1 MALSTSTRI
10 FIETMKVDD
19 MELIIGLMLFFSYLS
34 VSHAVQGKNQETL
47 QQKHDI
53 RIITFYNM
61 QTN

>member
-1 MALSTSTRI
+1 MVLSTSTRI
-10 FIETMKVDD
+10 FIETLKTDD
-19 MELIIGLMLFFSYLS
+19 MELIIGLMFFSYLS

>member
-1 MALSTSTRI
+1 MFLSTSTRI
-10 FIETMKVDD
+10 FIETLKTDD
-19 MELIIGLMLFFSYLS
+19 MELIIGLMFFSYLS
-34 VSHAVQGKNQETL
+34 VSHALQSKNQDTL

>member
-1 MALSTSTRI
+1 MVHSTSTRI
-10 FIETMKVDD
+10 FIETLKTDD
-19 MELIIGLMLFFSYLS
+19 MELIIGLMFFSYLS

-47 QQKHDI
+47 QQKHDN

>member
-1 MALSTSTRI
+1 MVLNTSTRI
-10 FIETMKVDD
+10 FIETLKTDD
-19 MELIIGLMLFFSYLS
+19 MELIIGLMFFSYLS

>member
-1 MALSTSTRI
+1 MFLSTSTRI
-10 FIETMKVDD
+10 FIETLKTDD
-19 MELIIGLMLFFSYLS
+19 MELIIGLMFFSYLS

-47 QQKHDI
+47 QQKHDN

>member
-1 MALSTSTRI
+1 MVLSTSTRI
-10 FIETMKVDD
+10 FIETLKTDD
-19 MELIIGLMLFFSYLS
+19 MELIIGLMFFSYLS

-47 QQKHDI
+47 QQKNDI

>member
-1 MALSTSTRI
+1 MVLSTSTRI
-10 FIETMKVDD
+10 FIETLKTDN
-19 MELIIGLMLFFSYLS
+19 MELIIGLMFFSYLS

-47 QQKHDI
+47 QQKHDN

>member
-1 MALSTSTRI
+1 
-10 FIETMKVDD
+10 
-19 MELIIGLMLFFSYLS
+19 MELIIGLMFFSYLS
-34 VSHAVQGKNQETL
+34 VSHALQSKNQDTL